1 MSRPVGDVTGLRIA
15 HVIESDGPGGAER
28 VLAQLSTALQASGA
42 YNVAFL
48 PADREGWLAR
58 QLEGSGVTIEYFRL
72 ERRVSRE
79 RRVSPA
85 CARSLEAAFRR
96 HRIGVAHS
104 HEFMMAVYG
113 AWASWR
119 AGVPHVITMHGSSY
133 YAGRLR
139 RRLALRA
146 AIALSGHTVAV
157 SGRLARQI
165 SRDLWMPPSRISTIP
180 NGVPSVRPERTTLRD
195 ELRLG
200 PDDRLVVSVGNL
212 YPVKGHQYLIDAVAL
227 LVGRHPTL
235 HLAISGRGEMAE
247 ALSARARGLGLANRV
262 YLLGLRSDVAAI
274 LAAADVF
281 ALPSLSEGLPLA
293 LLEAMFAGCPI
304 VASEVGEVGVALAH
318 GEAGILV
325 EPGQPAA
332 LAAALDRLL
341 SDPDRARE
349 LGEHAV
355 RRAAAEYDI
364 SRMVQRYAGVYEALL
379 GRRRPL
385 ARAARAADASLTGTR

>member
-212 YPVKGHQYLIDAVAL
+212 YPVKGHQHLIDAVAL
-227 LVGRHPTL
+227 LVGRHPAL

-262 YLLGLRSDVAAI
+262 HLLGLRSDVAAI